1 MSLTYGAK
9 QVLHRI
15 RVKLYPNYLPGQ
27 ENTFIA
33 RTDSEAVLSIEEVCA
48 AYRNRGGFTGNLDDL
63 IKHVKGY
70 LNESAYQICDGF
82 TVNNGF
88 YSIYPNLGGTF
99 ATPHEKPA
107 PDKNPLNFRLRANQ
121 PLRSLA
127 ETIEILVDGIAD
139 TDAYI
144 DEFILHKGA
153 IEDVQ
158 VNSTW
163 ISGRPFTL
171 HGYKIKI
178 ECEGNPECG
187 VYFASAD
194 NPSVRHK
201 VDVFIENNPS
211 SIRGIVP
218 AMTGINRCKVIICTQ
233 YSGSGG
239 LLKNIRT
246 ITSPFV
252 LEQGSA

>member
-15 RVKLYPNYLPGQ
+15 RVKLYPNYLPGH
-27 ENTFIA
+27 ESTFIA
-33 RTDSEAVLSIEEVCA
+33 RTDSEAVLSIEEVCT

-70 LNESAYQICDGF
+70 HNEVAYQLCDGF

-99 ATPHEKPA
+99 ATLHEKPS

-121 PLRSLA
+121 PLRELA
-127 ETIEILVDGIAD
+127 ETIDILVDGLAE

-144 DEFILHKGA
+144 DEFILHKGSV
-153 IEDVQ
+153 EDVQ
-158 VNSTW
+158 INSTW

-171 HGYKIKI
+171 RGYKIKV

-187 VYFASAD
+187 VFFESVS
-194 NPSVRHK
+194 NPAVRHK
-201 VDVFIENNPS
+201 VDIFIENNPS
-211 SIRGIVP
+211 SIRGIIP
-218 AMTGINRCKVIICTQ
+218 AMTGIDRCKVIIRTQ
-233 YSGSGG
+233 HSGSTN

-246 ITSPFV
+246 IVSPFI
-252 LEQGSA
+252 LEQVSV